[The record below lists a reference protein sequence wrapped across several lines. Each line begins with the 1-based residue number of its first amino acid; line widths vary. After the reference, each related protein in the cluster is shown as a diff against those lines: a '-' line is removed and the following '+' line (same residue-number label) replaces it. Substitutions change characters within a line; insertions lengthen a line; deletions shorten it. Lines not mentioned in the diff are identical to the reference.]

1 MVSADDRVSLPFRRG
16 RGLGRGGIFIGIAPL
31 SSGGLKVKSNSPL
44 KKPPGEGTG
53 ATIHLDF
60 RGNLVG
66 RVPSRGEP
74 DVFEQAANDLAASCR
89 QIVRSRI
96 VSLCRQDAGSTPNK
110 YGPSLRS
117 LHCNSRNCSHA
128 AMKFRSALLP
138 SSPRDGGVGR
148 GPRRGAMRIGSGW
161 LRLCR
166 AAFFA
171 VYELPFSG

>member
-1 MVSADDRVSLPFRRG
+1 MHFIPFHGFGGRSRLPPLPPREEAGERR
-16 RGLGRGGIFIGIAPL
+16 LL
-31 SSGGLKVKSNSPL
+31 SSGGLKVTPNSPL

-53 ATIHLDF
+53 PTIHLDF

-96 VSLCRQDAGSTPNK
+96 VSLCRQDVGSTPNR

-117 LHCNSRNCSHA
+117 L
-128 AMKFRSALLP
+128 RS
-138 SSPRDGGVGR
+138 
-148 GPRRGAMRIGSGW
+148 
-161 LRLCR
+161 LR
-166 AAFFA
+166 FK
-171 VYELPFSG
+171 VYEKNLHTTPFSGVFTRKVSGEPSDCPSPLSSAFFSFEPFSTAK